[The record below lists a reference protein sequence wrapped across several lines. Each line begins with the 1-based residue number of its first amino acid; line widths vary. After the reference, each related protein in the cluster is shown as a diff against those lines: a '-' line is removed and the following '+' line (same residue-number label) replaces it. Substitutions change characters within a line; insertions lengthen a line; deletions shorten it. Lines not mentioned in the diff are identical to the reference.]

1 MTGFYQAALSVMLM
15 PDQTPEDH
23 RMTAASF
30 APFQDLA
37 SLLIP
42 HTHAEKIDG
51 AHDVSHLLRVWKNVC
66 AIRDREGGDARVLI
80 AATLLHDCVSVEKDS
95 PFRSS
100 ASRLAA
106 ARARELLTEMG
117 WDEESIAAVAHA
129 IEAHSFSAAIT
140 PLTLEARILQDAD
153 RLDSLGMIGV
163 ARTFYVS
170 GRMGR
175 QLYEPNDPHA
185 SQRPYDDR
193 NFAADHFHTKLLHLA
208 ESFQTDTGTQMAKIR
223 HDRLK
228 RFLNELME
236 EIGAPQP

>member
-1 MTGFYQAALSVMLM
+1 
-15 PDQTPEDH
+15 
-23 RMTAASF
+23 MTAASF

-106 ARARELLTEMG
+106 ARASELLTEMG
-117 WDEESIAAVAHA
+117 WDEESTASVAHA

-175 QLYEPNDPHA
+175 RLYEPNDPHA
-185 SQRPYDDR
+185 RQRPHDDM

-208 ESFQTDTGTQMAKIR
+208 DSFQTDTGTQMAKIR

-228 RFLNELME
+228 RFLDELME
-236 EIGAPQP
+236 EIGAPKP

>member
-1 MTGFYQAALSVMLM
+1 MLI
-15 PDQTPEDH
+15 PAQTPEDH

-208 ESFQTDTGTQMAKIR
+208 DSFQTDTGTQMAKIR

>member
-1 MTGFYQAALSVMLM
+1 MLM

-185 SQRPYDDR
+185 SQRPYDDM

-208 ESFQTDTGTQMAKIR
+208 DSFQTDTGTQMAKIR